1 LLTPLI
7 CTRPLPIHHQVIPV
21 KEWWKF
27 SRAERKAEKMTV
39 NEAMDMMK
47 QQQRGYV
54 VGGNKALDAKLSA
67 VGEYSDHAGRVF
79 STALLHM

>member
-1 LLTPLI
+1 
-7 CTRPLPIHHQVIPV
+7 
-21 KEWWKF
+21 
-27 SRAERKAEKMTV
+27 MTV

-67 VGEYSDHAGRVF
+67 VGEDSGRTGAF
-79 STALLHM
+79 HHSTPSHVGTAFIPAVMQRTRQTELRMGR